1 MSDTNRSQTERV
13 SIPVLEF
20 LFRDIHVSG
29 SFMASQQETEAM
41 LNAVVEHNIHVEN
54 NVFHGLKEIP
64 RVVEM
69 LKNVEY
75 RGKAA
80 FVVDKDAVGVEPGS
94 GLV

>member
-1 MSDTNRSQTERV
+1 MLNTSQTERV
-13 SIPVLEF
+13 SIPILEF
-20 LFRDIHVSG
+20 SFRDIHVAG
-29 SFMASQQETEAM
+29 SFMASQQETEDM
-41 LNAVVEHNIHVEN
+41 LNAVVKYKIHVEN
-54 NVFHGLKEIP
+54 NVFHGLKEVP

-80 FVVDKDAVGVEPGS
+80 FFVVDESAVGAAPGN